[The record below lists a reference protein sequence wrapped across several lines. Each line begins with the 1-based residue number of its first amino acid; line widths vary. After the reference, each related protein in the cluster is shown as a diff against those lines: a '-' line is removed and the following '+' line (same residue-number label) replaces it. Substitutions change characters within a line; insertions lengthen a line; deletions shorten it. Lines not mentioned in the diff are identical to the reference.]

1 MTRQKRVRHE
11 QDKCDT
17 MRKVWLEC
25 DVNDTIATRVKNFDF
40 DNDTSENIFSYPK
53 ISYIANVR
61 LSLITRRRTIS
72 FSELLF
78 RNASFSCQNAFEK
91 CTSKSELCNGKAY
104 FKKLYSRL
112 ELQMPLHV
120 PAQLRLITQP
130 RILCKTNNYFFAKNF
145 WKLGK
150 MNARFWKNI

>member
-1 MTRQKRVRHE
+1 MKLIRKFTKSGQTDLVYFTTQVRHE
-11 QDKCDT
+11 RYTKDT
-17 MRKVWLEC
+17 S
-25 DVNDTIATRVKNFDF
+25 ATRVKNFDF

-61 LSLITRRRTIS
+61 LSLIARRRTIS

-112 ELQMPLHV
+112 KLQMPLHV
-120 PAQLRLITQP
+120 PA
-130 RILCKTNNYFFAKNF
+130 
-145 WKLGK
+145 
-150 MNARFWKNI
+150 